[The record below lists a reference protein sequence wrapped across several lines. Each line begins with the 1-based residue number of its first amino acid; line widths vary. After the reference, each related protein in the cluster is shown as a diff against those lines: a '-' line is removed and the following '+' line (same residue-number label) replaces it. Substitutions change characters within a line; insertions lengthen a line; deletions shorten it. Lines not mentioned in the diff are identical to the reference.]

1 MDAIKI
7 VYLGFYLGFNLFFAV
22 FFIIGIRMI
31 IKWIY
36 FKNRKKN
43 FTVPAKIKYVNRTK
57 LRSKISGWEYRYTYK
72 VKAQGATVEST
83 IDSIANEKTKIV
95 YPMDENWNPTSVN
108 PENHSEFRLP
118 SEDNAIKYY
127 RKAAIILLVYGIF
140 FRILFELVIWGP
152 FLEEGGLR

>member
-83 IDSIANEKTKIV
+83 RRQCDQVLSQSGNYSFSLRDILQ
-95 YPMDENWNPTSVN
+95 NP
-108 PENHSEFRLP
+108 
-118 SEDNAIKYY
+118 I
-127 RKAAIILLVYGIF
+127 
-140 FRILFELVIWGP
+140 RISNLGTIS
-152 FLEEGGLR
+152 